1 MLWNGL
7 VLAIHNIHVQF
18 SFALL
23 NYGAQI
29 GGTLN
34 TVSKR
39 LEKDAESE
47 EEEEIV
53 NSIRPKSNAWLWP
66 ITIIRYI
73 LSMPFINCFYVAK
86 NHSLFASLQILG
98 HGNVAIWISYFGNVA
113 WEWEMWNKK
122 RSSWVTFYS
131 HSETKKNES
140 NICLCRSPIDNQS
153 KILHI
158 GLFCRYQF
166 FERVCALF

>member
-1 MLWNGL
+1 M
-7 VLAIHNIHVQF
+7 QF

-53 NSIRPKSNAWLWP
+53 NSIRPKSNA
-66 ITIIRYI
+66 
-73 LSMPFINCFYVAK
+73 
-86 NHSLFASLQILG
+86 
-98 HGNVAIWISYFGNVA
+98 
-113 WEWEMWNKK
+113 
-122 RSSWVTFYS
+122 
-131 HSETKKNES
+131 
-140 NICLCRSPIDNQS
+140 
-153 KILHI
+153 
-158 GLFCRYQF
+158 
-166 FERVCALF
+166 